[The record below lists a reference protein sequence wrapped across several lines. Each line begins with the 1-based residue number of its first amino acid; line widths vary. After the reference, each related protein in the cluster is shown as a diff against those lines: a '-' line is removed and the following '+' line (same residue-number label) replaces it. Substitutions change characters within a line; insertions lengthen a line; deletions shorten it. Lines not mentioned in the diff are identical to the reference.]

1 MILIISFRK
10 VIDENDEGPFIANMR
25 TKVIRNDD
33 PMSPDVLEEFNDA
46 DVLLEEGLAMTSS
59 RMKKA
64 LEKPQNVPFEGDE
77 KWLICLPELDDENA
91 IDWHWQD
98 MYEMMNEDE
107 ISNRWWNLLFYA
119 RTKNLPN
126 LEEYCRTRLFVD
138 LLNPPRH
145 LTGDLILYRNR
156 SSEFAIDK
164 DLFKLSIF
172 MFLHKQ
178 PWDEHSQKEEWVS
191 MNERIIIGIRD
202 NFEKFSHIT
211 NKEIRDNVFYWC
223 QENSK
228 SPDLFMV
235 ASDA

>member
-33 PMSPDVLEEFNDA
+33 PMSPDVLEEFNVA
-46 DVLLEEGLAMTSS
+46 DFLLEEGLAMTSS

-172 MFLHKQ
+172 MFLDKQ
-178 PWDEHSQKEEWVS
+178 TWDEHSQKEEWVS
-191 MNERIIIGIRD
+191 MNERTIIGIRD

-235 ASDA
+235 VLDA

>member
-33 PMSPDVLEEFNDA
+33 PMSPDVLEEFNVA

-138 LLNPPRH
+138 LLNPPHH
-145 LTGDLILYRNR
+145 LTG
-156 SSEFAIDK
+156 
-164 DLFKLSIF
+164 
-172 MFLHKQ
+172 
-178 PWDEHSQKEEWVS
+178 
-191 MNERIIIGIRD
+191 ERAHHHRD
-202 NFEKFSHIT
+202 
-211 NKEIRDNVFYWC
+211 
-223 QENSK
+223 QG
-228 SPDLFMV
+228 
-235 ASDA
+235 